1 MSKKLSLERDF
12 TRYIDD
18 PTFPH
23 KVTVCVGDR
32 RVICSGILLAQ
43 QSSVLEKKFRE
54 DNGVLMFEEMLD
66 VVDGSGGI
74 LACINYLHG
83 ADLQFSIETVGAAL
97 KFASLYEVEGL
108 FNQALE
114 WLKEHLDV
122 SKSVKEAVDFLK
134 ISNLLND
141 VNVCYSTQVQS
152 VIRQFIRSNRE
163 KFGTELPG
171 MLEEGITG
179 QDLTFIINENL
190 VNSGEILKKWAA
202 LSSENRE
209 FIVRNYSGIDF
220 PKVFSNTDQFSTFI
234 ALMSES
240 ASTVESMK
248 FLLDIQ
254 KSYFEPQIPINTD
267 PSNEEKSLMPQSG
280 DKRKRDEM
288 EKAPIESPESSKPRS
303 ENYRDNVK
311 DSLRKNLNEEDLIT
325 ELINLGLYLLDK
337 TIPDKEEPATKIEI
351 RDLPSSTSIAE
362 LTKLFPSKK
371 GIRSVEFFLS
381 TWSRGNTTAIIT
393 FNDKFD
399 ALALTF
405 TEIKMNESV
414 LQITIPEQSSER
426 NFSFRDTSLHI
437 GNVPRNADED
447 SLKQLFSGFGT
458 ITEIEIKVGN
468 RGKKFAYITFAQV
481 VYANY
486 LFQCSRTKSYS
497 YKGYELAINRVK

>member
-83 ADLQFSIETVGAAL
+83 ADLQFSIETVGVAL
-97 KFASLYEVEGL
+97 KFASLYEIEGL

-190 VNSGEILKKWAA
+190 VNSGVILKIWAA

-220 PKVFSNTDQFSTFI
+220 PKVFSNIDQFSTFI

-254 KSYFEPQIPINTD
+254 KSYYEPQIPRNSAVPEPTMQDLKYTIID
-267 PSNEEKSLMPQSG
+267 EKEKKVRNLKKKLHHIGKLKGQVAQGKTLEKNLM
-280 DKRKRDEM
+280 DKI
-288 EKAPIESPESSKPRS
+288 AS
-303 ENYRDNVK
+303 ENDH
-311 DSLRKNLNEEDLIT
+311 
-325 ELINLGLYLLDK
+325 
-337 TIPDKEEPATKIEI
+337 IE
-351 RDLPSSTSIAE
+351 
-362 LTKLFPSKK
+362 
-371 GIRSVEFFLS
+371 
-381 TWSRGNTTAIIT
+381 
-393 FNDKFD
+393 
-399 ALALTF
+399 
-405 TEIKMNESV
+405 EIKR
-414 LQITIPEQSSER
+414 L
-426 NFSFRDTSLHI
+426 
-437 GNVPRNADED
+437 
-447 SLKQLFSGFGT
+447 
-458 ITEIEIKVGN
+458 
-468 RGKKFAYITFAQV
+468 
-481 VYANY
+481 
-486 LFQCSRTKSYS
+486 
-497 YKGYELAINRVK
+497 ELYYYN